1 MQGQPIYIRPRHD
14 RVSRYAV
21 SRAINRWEKYGLR
34 GLYDKNRSGRT
45 RILTPEDEDF
55 VNDMVKKHPR
65 SINRI
70 VGALEE
76 ERGKK
81 VSKKT
86 VKRVIKKDQNWKR
99 IRKSLKSKRDEK
111 DFRRGQERI
120 NNKEEKRLQGE
131 IDVQYFDG
139 SGFDLNP
146 CLPYAWQPKGEHIE
160 VPAAKSQRLNVLGFM
175 NKDNDFTPFTFKC
188 NIDSD
193 VVIACFDYFSERVT
207 KKTFVYID
215 NAPVHRSKKFLSC
228 LPGWH
233 KKGLNVKFLPKYSPE
248 LNLIEILWQKIKYAW
263 LPFSAYTSFKKL
275 TECVESILANFGSR
289 YTIQFS

>member
-1 MQGQPIYIRPRHD
+1 M
-14 RVSRYAV
+14 
-21 SRAINRWEKYGLR
+21 
-34 GLYDKNRSGRT
+34 
-45 RILTPEDEDF
+45 
-55 VNDMVKKHPR
+55 
-65 SINRI
+65 
-70 VGALEE
+70 
-76 ERGKK
+76 
-81 VSKKT
+81 
-86 VKRVIKKDQNWKR
+86 
-99 IRKSLKSKRDEK
+99 
-111 DFRRGQERI
+111 
-120 NNKEEKRLQGE
+120 QGE

-188 NIDSD
+188 SIDSAA
-193 VVIACFDYFSERVT
+193 VTACFDYFSEKIT

-233 KKGLNVKFLPKYSPE
+233 RKGLNVKFLPKYSPE
-248 LNLIEILWQKIKYAW
+248 LNLIEILWQKIKYTW
-263 LPFSAYTSFKKL
+263 IPFSAYTSFKKL